1 MNLEDLLKKLWAKS
15 DGTTIR
21 AHTDKLLENLRV
33 LKELFGD
40 KIRHLLGP
48 HAEEFWEALRLACEY
63 HDYGK
68 VYKGFQKKVGNP
80 EFKKVKNEV
89 EVRHNLISPAFL
101 PKELREPLKTLVA
114 LAIVHHHEH
123 DPKNVDLEKIE
134 EILKN
139 EFGKK
144 LSEIHKKVLK
154 LKEEDILKK
163 LEEKEGRNLKTFYTL
178 LKGFL
183 LRIDHASSS
192 HFADSVETSR
202 LEGNEVKVEN
212 YLKTTRN
219 SRLNDLQEFVLQN
232 VDKNLLITASTG
244 YGKTEA
250 GFIFLKDKG
259 FFTIPVRTSANAIYE
274 RAKKVFGEDSVGLLH
289 STAFLYLMESYSEDR
304 NFTTDYVVGDLYLTK
319 NFGKPLIVSTPDQLM
334 PFILRPKGFEKY
346 YSMFSHARLVLDEV
360 QLFESYTLGFI
371 VKALEKINEIG
382 GRVMVITATLP
393 SYVRK
398 DLESIDFTQGIFLTS
413 QPRHHIR
420 LIKNYSILSE
430 EGLNLIKELS
440 QEGKVL
446 VITNTVKRAL
456 ELKKELNC
464 GNLLHSQFIYRD
476 RKEKEKQIDEFFK
489 GSEKGFWITTQIAEV
504 SLDLDADFLITELST
519 IDSLI
524 QRMGRA
530 NRKGRKEIEKPNVFV
545 FTEDCS
551 GIGPVYREKI
561 HEITKQHLPEPEGI
575 LSEEEKLRIIE
586 KVYEEV
592 ERKDGEY
599 MSEYEDAKSY
609 IDSLW
614 NIGEQ
619 FSKEKAQRM
628 FRDILSVSV
637 IPEAFRKEVEPLI
650 EEYRN
655 TRDHAEKLL
664 KFSEITGYIL
674 SVPAHVKSRRE
685 PVKGLKEVYWMRGE
699 YSSELGFKPEEEL
712 DSNII

>member
-1 MNLEDLLKKLWAKS
+1 MNIKELLSKLWAKS

-21 AHTDKLLENLRV
+21 EHTDKLLENLRV

-80 EFKKVKNEV
+80 EFKKVKNEA

-101 PKELREPLKTLVA
+101 PEELPEPLKTLVT
-114 LAIVHHHEH
+114 LAIVHHHDYEPS
-123 DPKNVDLEKIE
+123 DEVVEKVKN
-134 EILKN
+134 ILKD
-139 EFGKK
+139 EFGKEMSRTH
-144 LSEIHKKVLK
+144 LKVLK
-154 LKEEDILKK
+154 VGESDLINR
-163 LEEKEGRNLKTFYTL
+163 LEEREGRNLKTFYTL

-202 LEGNEVKVEN
+202 LEGNEVKVED
-212 YLKTTRN
+212 YLKTIKN
-219 SRLNDLQEFVLQN
+219 SRLNDLQEFVCQN

-259 FFTIPVRTSANAIYE
+259 FFTVPIRTSANAIYE
-274 RAKKVFGEDSVGLLH
+274 RAKEVFGMESVGLLH
-289 STAFLYLMESYSEDR
+289 STAFLYLVESYSEDR
-304 NFTTDYVVGDLYLTK
+304 NFTTDYVVADLYLTR

-346 YSMFSHARLVLDEV
+346 YSMFSYARLVLDEV
-360 QLFESYTLGFI
+360 QLFEPHTLGFI
-371 VKALEKINEIG
+371 VKALGKINEVG
-382 GRVMVITATLP
+382 GRVMVMTATLP

-398 DLESIDFTQGIFLTS
+398 DLESIDFTQGTFLTS

-420 LIKNYSILSE
+420 LIRDSILSQ
-430 EGLNLIKELS
+430 EGLSLIKRLS

-446 VITNTVKRAL
+446 IITNTRARAL
-456 ELKKELNC
+456 ELRERLGG

-476 RKEKEKQIDEFFK
+476 RKEKEKHIDEFFK
-489 GSEKGFWITTQIAEV
+489 GSEKGLWITTQIAEV

-530 NRKGRKEIEKPNVFV
+530 NRRGRKEIEEPNVFV

-551 GIGPVYREKI
+551 GIGPVYRKSI
-561 HEITKQHLPEPEGI
+561 HEITKRYLPEGI

-592 ERKDGEY
+592 ERQDGEY
-599 MSEYEDAKSY
+599 MNEYEKAKSY

-614 NIGEQ
+614 NIEEQ
-619 FSKEKAQRM
+619 FSKKKAQQM

-637 IPEAFRKEVEPLI
+637 IPEAFREEVEPLI
-650 EEYRN
+650 EEYRSAG
-655 TRDHAEKLL
+655 DHAEKLL

-699 YSSELGFKPEEEL
+699 YSSEFGFEPEEEL